1 MSNVRR
7 RMNPVLVESTQCHLW
22 TDALHVRQLAREA
35 ANRWDRGTYVRLC
48 VVLAWTALELGC
60 QEALE
65 APEIGYRFKDNLDR
79 AVAARGL
86 PPLEWSQGVWQ
97 EVRRIQETRKA
108 FVHKFASIADMFPE
122 SAVGDDAIAVVRAA
136 IASIFDH
143 AGIASPGWIEF
154 DHSHGWAGH
163 SGASDTAYASVITG
177 GVSPDDPNAVKVC
190 YVANQVEHTSGIYPP
205 GFDYTSEVER
215 LVKAVNIPITAVRV
229 YIGQTLVSEML
240 VHMRGSR

>member
-1 MSNVRR
+1 
-7 RMNPVLVESTQCHLW
+7 MNPVLVESIQCHLW

-60 QEALE
+60 QEALC

-79 AVAARGL
+79 AVAAKSL

-97 EVRRIQETRKA
+97 EVRRIQEIRKA
-108 FVHKFASIADMFPE
+108 FVHKFASLADMFPE
-122 SAVGDDAIAVVRAA
+122 SAVADDAIAVVRAA

-143 AGIASPGWIEF
+143 AAVASPDWIEF
-154 DHSHGWAGH
+154 DHSHGWAGR
-163 SGASDTAYASVITG
+163 SGASDVVYATAITG
-177 GVSPDDPNAVKVC
+177 GVSPDDPIAVRIC
-190 YVANQVEHTSGIYPP
+190 YVADQVERISGIHPP

-215 LVKAVNIPITAVRV
+215 LVRAIRIPITAIRV
-229 YIGQTLVSEML
+229 YVGQTLVSEML
-240 VHMRGSR
+240 VHVRGSH